1 MLKQGIYEH
10 IINNQVEKEISKAKN
25 FGLVCKKQPVDNAE
39 SPKILAD
46 YLAKVIC
53 QKLEDTEAQQDRVN
67 IINRI
72 LINAGLMDDTQIVD
86 STDLRSYESPEIYHT
101 DTEQNRYSP
110 SYFRIQSKQ
119 LVYRW

>member
-10 IINNQVEKEISKAKN
+10 IVNNQVEKEISKAEN

-86 STDLRSYESPEIYHT
+86 STDLLYEVMSHQKYIHRHRAKP
-101 DTEQNRYSP
+101 R
-110 SYFRIQSKQ
+110 QSALFQ
-119 LVYRW
+119 DSE